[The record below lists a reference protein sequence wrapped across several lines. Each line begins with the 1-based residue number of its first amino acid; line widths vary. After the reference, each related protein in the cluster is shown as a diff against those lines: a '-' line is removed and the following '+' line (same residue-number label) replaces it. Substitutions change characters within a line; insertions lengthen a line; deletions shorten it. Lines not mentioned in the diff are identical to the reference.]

1 MPSEAREALRTVPSN
16 WAGFQ
21 GFTVIAG
28 LFSHLYQSFPCW
40 SPVPGMLWGK
50 ATATA
55 KSLQLCPTLCNA
67 LSQTEKQ
74 VSAWL
79 PMHCGSPTS
88 CYTQTCEH
96 THMRAEHLK
105 SCDEVRELHLLPW
118 LPASSLNRLSPG
130 HQQLRW
136 SQPPW
141 AAFPQ
146 HPQFSSHPP
155 GWIFPVALS
164 GSSHV

>member
-1 MPSEAREALRTVPSN
+1 MK
-16 WAGFQ
+16 
-21 GFTVIAG
+21 
-28 LFSHLYQSFPCW
+28 
-40 SPVPGMLWGK
+40 K
-50 ATATA
+50 A
-55 KSLQLCPTLCNA
+55 SLLLCKTSSLTP
-67 LSQTEKQ
+67 
-74 VSAWL
+74 
-79 PMHCGSPTS
+79 SPTS
-88 CYTQTCEH
+88 RTLPKTPLLPMLPLSGSSPFCFLQH
-96 THMRAEHLK
+96 TDLLYFLLCQKKPCIPLKVLPHLTVSILAEHLK